1 MEKKK
6 DRTNLIILIAALL
19 AAAILGYYLPT
30 KRGEDGSGL
39 APKQQFDL
47 NERKKAQRERFGED
61 S

>member
-19 AAAILGYYLPT
+19 AAAVLGYYLPT
-30 KRGEDGSGL
+30 KRGEGGSAL
-39 APKQQFDL
+39 APKQQMDL
-47 NERKKAQRERFGED
+47 NELKKAQRERFGGD